1 MARKMAVPS
10 CSQCL
15 LLHLCFKCESLG
27 GCPRWERRGGG
38 DQDRGT
44 TFICIFFLNFE
55 FAKGS
60 SLAASCG
67 DWGVR
72 FARAFGAKVMCPWDG
87 EGFSDFF
94 PALGIFIFFPFSS

>member
-1 MARKMAVPS
+1 MFPVSPLTFVLQMRKFGGVSP
-10 CSQCL
+10 
-15 LLHLCFKCESLG
+15 LG
-27 GCPRWERRGGG
+27 EAGRGRPGPRNN
-38 DQDRGT
+38 
-44 TFICIFFLNFE
+44 FYLYFFLNFE

-87 EGFSDFF
+87 ERFSDFF